1 MRIFS
6 LLMTL
11 IMAVL
16 RGLLFSSSEPART
29 SDTVTEANA
38 YDYRTTISYS
48 GPLLE
53 PDEIT
58 EQLKRYGTHQ
68 GTFGM
73 LVSEYEKAMQYKWV
87 NVTPITNEPLA
98 SKVDIDLTK
107 RYTYNELQSIQ
118 RTLARYEGVYLYR
131 IGQSVSGKYM
141 YALEIDLTDCAPA
154 DRHTV
159 LLTGQVHARETAGPA
174 YILKELIDFVKAYY
188 AGDKETI
195 EIAKNV
201 RFVAVAC
208 VNPDAH
214 DGIGFDTANWTYADG
229 QLWKANA
236 NGADLN
242 RNFPGLSWMML
253 AKGFEKT
260 KYFSDS
266 PKKIYYPGAH
276 AGSEPETQAMM
287 KFYQYFV
294 GVEHAEMLID
304 YHEQGRISYAGKYYG
319 TEKMNE
325 LATSLRKAL
334 YRTQKKGLLG
344 KSYGYPEKTDE
355 DTYYTYGRSGTGST
369 NTDYAWAVALGAKF
383 STQYGCSVYVDKNG
397 AEHTIL
403 EVPQRDKTELSLEPV
418 KVPNF
423 RSFSWEIGYK
433 SDYLGY
439 SERTLKL
446 LEKEYYNYGFDK
458 MLYTYAAEVMQ

>member
-1 MRIFS
+1 
-6 LLMTL
+6 MTL
-11 IMAVL
+11 IMVVL
-16 RGLLFSSSEPART
+16 RGLLFSPSEPART

-53 PDEIT
+53 PDKIT

-141 YALEIDLTDCAPA
+141 YALEIDLTDCDPA

-159 LLTGQVHARETAGPA
+159 LLTGQVHARETAGPT

-195 EIAKNV
+195 EVAKNV

-214 DGIGFDTANWTYADG
+214 DGIGFDTTKERKSTSHGVTNMFTRTKSLGGDI
-229 QLWKANA
+229 
-236 NGADLN
+236 DISSI
-242 RNFPGLSWMML
+242 PGHGTTIIAWLPL
-253 AKGFEKT
+253 IKEK
-260 KYFSDS
+260 
-266 PKKIYYPGAH
+266 
-276 AGSEPETQAMM
+276 
-287 KFYQYFV
+287 
-294 GVEHAEMLID
+294 
-304 YHEQGRISYAGKYYG
+304 
-319 TEKMNE
+319 
-325 LATSLRKAL
+325 
-334 YRTQKKGLLG
+334 
-344 KSYGYPEKTDE
+344 
-355 DTYYTYGRSGTGST
+355 
-369 NTDYAWAVALGAKF
+369 
-383 STQYGCSVYVDKNG
+383 
-397 AEHTIL
+397 
-403 EVPQRDKTELSLEPV
+403 
-418 KVPNF
+418 
-423 RSFSWEIGYK
+423 
-433 SDYLGY
+433 
-439 SERTLKL
+439 
-446 LEKEYYNYGFDK
+446 
-458 MLYTYAAEVMQ
+458 